1 MSHHRYSLFHL
12 GWRRWWAQNRPR
24 IVTDEEVRR
33 EDAEG
38 MRATFVLSPE
48 MRRIVEQLATDSG
61 TDEADVF
68 RRAVALLKVVKDAE
82 WRGETAALVNK
93 DGAITTT
100 ITGI

>member
-1 MSHHRYSLFHL
+1 MSHHGYSLFHL

-24 IVTDEEVRR
+24 IITKEEVRR

-48 MRRIVEQLATDSG
+48 MRRIVEGLATDSG
-61 TDEADVF
+61 TNEADVF
-68 RRAVALLKVVKDAE
+68 RLAIVLLKIVKE
-82 WRGETAALVNK
+82 GQQRGETAALVNK
-93 DGAITTT
+93 DGEITTT